1 MKTLEYYKERIPD
14 QFLVKK
20 KLAENYL
27 KHFTRQAWHVL
38 EPTTA
43 FVSGWH
49 IDVICEHLEAVSR
62 SEITRLLINI
72 PPRHTKSLL
81 VSVLWPCWSWIHN
94 PSSRWLFV
102 SYGQD
107 LSTRDSVKCRRLIT
121 SQWYQEMWGDK
132 FAITSDQNQKTRFE
146 NNKTGYRLATS
157 VGGMLTGEG
166 GGFLIIDDP
175 HNVKEAESD
184 TIRESILR
192 WYDEVLSTR
201 LDDPKTGA
209 KVIIMQ
215 RVHERDLSGHVLQKE
230 AGYTHLCLP
239 ARYETD
245 RRCTTVLGF
254 SDPRKEEG
262 EPLWPALYG
271 DKELTELENSLGS
284 YAAAGQLQQRPS
296 PRGGGMFKID
306 KFELIDR
313 FNPDQVLRSVRYWD
327 KAGTQGGGAFTA
339 GVLIHRMRDKSYVVA
354 DVVHG
359 QWSSGIREQ
368 RIKQVAELD
377 GSKVRIWVEQEPG
390 SGGKESAEST
400 IRNLTGYTAR
410 ADRVTGSKEVRAEPY
425 AAQVEIGNVSILNR
439 QWTKVFLQE
448 HESFPVGKRKD
459 QVDAAAGAFMKLSTP
474 QSRAGVWGV
483 EYCGRR
489 ILECF

>member
-1 MKTLEYYKERIPD
+1 MKTLEYYKERTPD

-49 IDVICEHLEAVSR
+49 IDAICEHLEAVSR
-62 SEITRLLINI
+62 GEITRLLINI

-121 SQWYQEMWGDK
+121 SQWYQERWGDK

-239 ARYETD
+239 ARHETD

-459 QVDAAAGAFMKLSTP
+459 QVDAAAGAFVKLSTP
-474 QSRAGVWGV
+474 QSRAGVWGNV
-483 EYCGRR
+483 AVG
-489 ILECF
+489 F

>member
-1 MKTLEYYKERIPD
+1 MSLKEKIPCSNSSNAFFLLPYKSKTL
-14 QFLVKK
+14 
-20 KLAENYL
+20 
-27 KHFTRQAWHVL
+27 
-38 EPTTA
+38 
-43 FVSGWH
+43 VSG
-49 IDVICEHLEAVSR
+49 R
-62 SEITRLLINI
+62 
-72 PPRHTKSLL
+72 KSQH
-81 VSVLWPCWSWIHN
+81 SIKGH
-94 PSSRWLFV
+94 
-102 SYGQD
+102 SYG
-107 LSTRDSVKCRRLIT
+107 
-121 SQWYQEMWGDK
+121 
-132 FAITSDQNQKTRFE
+132 
-146 NNKTGYRLATS
+146 
-157 VGGMLTGEG
+157 
-166 GGFLIIDDP
+166 
-175 HNVKEAESD
+175 
-184 TIRESILR
+184 
-192 WYDEVLSTR
+192 
-201 LDDPKTGA
+201 
-209 KVIIMQ
+209 
-215 RVHERDLSGHVLQKE
+215 
-230 AGYTHLCLP
+230 
-239 ARYETD
+239 
-245 RRCTTVLGF
+245 
-254 SDPRKEEG
+254 
-262 EPLWPALYG
+262 
-271 DKELTELENSLGS
+271 
-284 YAAAGQLQQRPS
+284 AAGQLQQRPS

-459 QVDAAAGAFMKLSTP
+459 QVDAAAGAFVKLSTQ

-483 EYCGRR
+483 EYAAVG
-489 ILECF
+489 F

>member
-1 MKTLEYYKERIPD
+1 MKTVEYYKERIPE

-20 KLAENYL
+20 KLAEGHL
-27 KHFTRQAWHVL
+27 KYFTRQAWHVL
-38 EPTTA
+38 EPTTS

-49 IDVICEHLEAVSR
+49 IDAICEHLEAVSR

-81 VSVLWPCWSWIHN
+81 VSVFWPCWSWIHN
-94 PSSRWLFV
+94 PSSRWLFT

-107 LSTRDSVKCRRLIT
+107 LSTRDSVKCRRIIT
-121 SQWYQEMWGDK
+121 SQWYQDRWSDK

-146 NNKTGYRLATS
+146 NSKTGYRLATS

-175 HNVKEAESD
+175 HNVKETESD
-184 TIRESILR
+184 TIRESTLR

-245 RRCTTVLGF
+245 RKCSTILGF
-254 SDPRKEEG
+254 SDPRREEG

-271 DKELTELENSLGS
+271 DKELAELENSLGS

-354 DVVHG
+354 DTVHG

-377 GSKVRIWVEQEPG
+377 GNKVRVWVEQEPG

-400 IRNLTGYTAR
+400 IRNLTGYSAR

-425 AAQVEIGNVSILNR
+425 ATQVEIGNVSILNR
-439 QWTKVFLQE
+439 HWTKVFLQE
-448 HESFPVGKRKD
+448 HESFPVGERKD
-459 QVDAAAGAFMKLSTP
+459 QVDAAAGAFAKLSTLRA
-474 QSRAGVWGV
+474 RAGVW
-483 EYCGRR
+483 
-489 ILECF
+489 

>member
-49 IDVICEHLEAVSR
+49 IDAICEHLEAVSR
-62 SEITRLLINI
+62 GEITRLLINI

-121 SQWYQEMWGDK
+121 SQWYQERWGDK

-313 FNPDQVLRSVRYWD
+313 FNPDQVLRSIRYWD

-410 ADRVTGSKEVRAEPY
+410 ADRVSGSKEVRAEPY

-459 QVDAAAGAFMKLSTP
+459 QVDAAAGALVKLSTP
-474 QSRAGVWGV
+474 QPRAGVWGV
-483 EYCGRR
+483 EYAAVG
-489 ILECF
+489 F

>member
-1 MKTLEYYKERIPD
+1 M
-14 QFLVKK
+14 
-20 KLAENYL
+20 AENYL

-262 EPLWPALYG
+262 KPLWPALYG

-359 QWSSGIREQ
+359 QWSSGTREQ

-459 QVDAAAGAFMKLSTP
+459 QVDAAAGALVKLSTP
-474 QSRAGVWGV
+474 QPRAGVWGV
-483 EYCGRR
+483 EYAAVG
-489 ILECF
+489 F

>member
-146 NNKTGYRLATS
+146 NDKTGYRLATS

-262 EPLWPALYG
+262 KPLWPALYG

-313 FNPDQVLRSVRYWD
+313 FNPDQVLRSIRYWD

-377 GSKVRIWVEQEPG
+377 GPKVRIWVEQEPG

-483 EYCGRR
+483 EYCGRG
-489 ILECF
+489 ILE

>member
-27 KHFTRQAWHVL
+27 RHFTRQAWHVL

-62 SEITRLLINI
+62 SKITRLLINI

-146 NNKTGYRLATS
+146 NDKTGYRLATS

-262 EPLWPALYG
+262 KPLWPALYG
-271 DKELTELENSLGS
+271 DKELTALENSLGS

-313 FNPDQVLRSVRYWD
+313 FNPDQVLRSIRYWD

-459 QVDAAAGAFMKLSTP
+459 QVDAAAGAFVKLSTP

-489 ILECF
+489 ILE